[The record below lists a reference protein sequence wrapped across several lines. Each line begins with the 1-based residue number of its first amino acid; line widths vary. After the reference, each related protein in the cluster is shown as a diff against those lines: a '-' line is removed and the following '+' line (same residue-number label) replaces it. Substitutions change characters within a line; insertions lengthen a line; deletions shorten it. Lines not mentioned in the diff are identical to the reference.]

1 MCWALIFKGHT
12 FFMHT
17 KVIQSCRFTS
27 VYITFYWT
35 PGVKGCVHYLNKRST
50 SPTYILYQLNEQKIS
65 YHIFFSLTHCRFQKK
80 ASRQQSASFPL
91 PTLCL
96 WNLLRENRGKPIFS
110 QLSNCITYCNAY
122 TNSASTVTELLSII
136 LRNKILKAIVYL
148 IKKYLFSRISCK
160 NIFYSFIRNFL
171 NK

>member
-35 PGVKGCVHYLNKRST
+35 QGVKGCVHYLNKRST

-65 YHIFFSLTHCRFQKK
+65 YHIFFNLTHCRFQKK
-80 ASRQQSASFPL
+80 QAASNPHPFHYHAVFMKFTTGKSRQANFQSAFKL
-91 PTLCL
+91 YHVFQCL
-96 WNLLRENRGKPIFS
+96 HEFRFHSYRTIVH
-110 QLSNCITYCNAY
+110 C
-122 TNSASTVTELLSII
+122 TE
-136 LRNKILKAIVYL
+136 K
-148 IKKYLFSRISCK
+148 
-160 NIFYSFIRNFL
+160 
-171 NK
+171 